1 MKKSNSKNFLEKE
14 CLYCKQIFLADPREV
29 NRGNAR
35 YCNKQC
41 VYNSRPNLVKPRKPN
56 VKCAFCEKEFYKKE
70 CHFARS
76 KSGLY
81 FCCREHKNISQRI
94 GGIKEI
100 LPASYGT
107 AKTDN
112 PYYYR
117 NIAFS
122 SKPKICERCGY
133 NANEKAIIVHH
144 KDRNR
149 ENANLENL
157 EVLCCNCHVLEH
169 FKILKQKKKHY
180 ISRKYLNFCI

>member
-1 MKKSNSKNFLEKE
+1 MKKEKFLEKE
-14 CLYCKQIFLADPREV
+14 CLYCKEKFLADRREL

-35 YCNKQC
+35 YCSKRC
-41 VYNSRPNLVKPRKPN
+41 GYDDRINLVKIPEPK
-56 VKCAFCEKEFYKKE
+56 VECAHCGFKFYKTKSKSLK
-70 CHFARS
+70 S

-81 FCCREHKNISQRI
+81 FCCNEHKNISQRI

-100 LPASYGT
+100 LPAHYGT

-117 NIAFS
+117 NVAFS
-122 SKPKICERCGY
+122 SKPKICERCDY
-133 NANEKAIIVHH
+133 SANEKAIIVHH

-149 ENANLENL
+149 ENASPENL

-169 FKILKQKKKHY
+169 FKGLKQKKKHY
-180 ISRKYLNFCI
+180 VSRKCLNFCI